1 MTFSNAPLPFDPE
14 RGQSLEH
21 APSEAAWQPGTFH
34 QYSVVVPMPNSPVL
48 QAITL
53 IATVSLAFIGYIIT
67 YLNNL
72 RLENTKARV
81 KFISDQVQ
89 NLYGPL

>member
-1 MTFSNAPLPFDPE
+1 
-14 RGQSLEH
+14 
-21 APSEAAWQPGTFH
+21 
-34 QYSVVVPMPNSPVL
+34 MPNSPVL

-72 RLENTKARV
+72 RLENRKARV
-81 KFISDQVQ
+81 KFISDHVQ